1 VYKEGN
7 MPKYRLSYGRKKT
20 FESDDIMGVLD
31 QMGIKSGK
39 SESKWL
45 KDNAMDVCNYAYKP
59 IRFGT
64 KEEFVEDLVKLKL
77 LEEISQ

>member
-1 VYKEGN
+1 

-20 FESDDIMGVLD
+20 FDSDDIMGVLD

-45 KDNAMDVCNYAYKP
+45 KDNAMDVCNYAYKT